1 MVYCKGSGIS
11 QKSYLYYD
19 PDFNTIT
26 NMNKQ
31 AMNEISVDDYS
42 ALTKLIMLILDEW
55 DLSAAEQ
62 FKVLNLPEDEDTP
75 TRTLRKYRNGQPL
88 PRNADVF
95 ERLEHIVGI
104 FEALRTSYPHNK
116 NMAIIWIKR
125 CNRHFVTRP
134 PIVVITE
141 DGLPGLV
148 QVRAHLD
155 CTFDW
160 FSS

>member
-1 MVYCKGSGIS
+1 MAYCKGFGIS
-11 QKSYLYYD
+11 QKCYLYYD
-19 PDFNTIT
+19 LDFNTIT
-26 NMNKQ
+26 DMNEQ
-31 AMNEISVDDYS
+31 AMNEMSADDYS

-62 FKVLNLPEDEDTP
+62 LKVLNLPEDTP
-75 TRTLRKYRNGQPL
+75 PRALRKYRNGQSF
-88 PRNADVF
+88 PRNTDVF

-116 NMAIIWIKR
+116 NMAIIWIKKR
-125 CNRHFVTRP
+125 NRHFVTRP